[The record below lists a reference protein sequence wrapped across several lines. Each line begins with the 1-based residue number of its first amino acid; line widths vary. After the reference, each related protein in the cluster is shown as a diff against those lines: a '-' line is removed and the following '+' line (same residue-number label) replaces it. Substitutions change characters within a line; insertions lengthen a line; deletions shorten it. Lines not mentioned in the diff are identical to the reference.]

1 MLVRLSVSN
10 FAIIDELQLDFQK
23 GLTIITGETGAGKS
37 ILLGALKLV
46 LGERA
51 DLTQLKNSNQKCI
64 IEATFNLTQLNLN
77 NFFDAHDLD
86 YEKETILRRELL
98 PSGKSRAFIND
109 TPVTLDILQ
118 QLSNQL
124 IDIHAQFNTENLFN
138 QKFQLQIIDAYANQ
152 INEINQYHKLYQ
164 TWLNAQSK
172 LSKTQEQLK
181 NNALEADYKKFILN
195 ELIESNLT
203 SGEIE
208 TLESELNEL
217 QNIDEIQQSLSEI
230 NIKIDSEFGLNS
242 ILNEISIQLNKIS
255 AFGEEFENLSER
267 VNSVKIELQD
277 IYQELQN
284 KVSRLESNPER
295 LYEVTER
302 LNLLYNLLQK
312 HRVNTIEQLIEL
324 KNQLENETD
333 DFDKLEQEISKL
345 TADIESIE
353 NDLDTKTK
361 QISQTRKN
369 ISPQVET
376 ALLQSIA
383 QLGMEN
389 ASMQIKLTPT
399 QTFHAQGK
407 DQIEILFSANKGA
420 SLKPIGKSVSGGERS
435 RLMLAVKNLLST
447 HLQLPTLI
455 LDEVDTGVSGKVADE
470 VGNLMKKMS
479 KTMQVISI
487 THLPQVAAKGSQHFK
502 VQKKIEDNLT
512 KTEVKV
518 LNNVERIQEIAELIS
533 GSSISESAISQAKE
547 LLQK

>member
-124 IDIHAQFNTENLFN
+124 IDIHAQFNTENLLN
-138 QKFQLQIIDAYANQ
+138 QKFQLQILDAYANQ

-284 KVSRLESNPER
+284 KASRLESNPER

-302 LNLLYNLLQK
+302 LNLLHNLLQK

-353 NDLDTKTK
+353 SDLDTKTE

-389 ASMQIKLTPT
+389 ASIQIKLTPT